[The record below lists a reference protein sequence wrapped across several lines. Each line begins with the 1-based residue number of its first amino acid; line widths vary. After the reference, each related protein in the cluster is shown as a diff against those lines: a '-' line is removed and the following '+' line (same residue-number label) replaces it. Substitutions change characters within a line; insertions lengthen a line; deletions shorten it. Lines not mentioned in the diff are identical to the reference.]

1 MWCATFKN
9 STQASWSQLIE
20 SFTKSSYE
28 AISEDSAIGKVKD
41 QLNEAL
47 AARRSHEEGNLLP
60 SV

>member
-1 MWCATFKN
+1 MLQN
-9 STQASWSQLIE
+9 STQATWSQLIE

-28 AISEDSAIGKVKD
+28 PVSGRSEDSAIVKVKD
-41 QLNEAL
+41 QLNQAL